1 MTLIKLVPIVYVLL
15 YPGSIATITYQCELE
30 LGFFL
35 QNIYLVELF
44 EHSHLQRYS
53 FTTYLLWDV
62 VLPLWSQQWNKG
74 IIRNIFQSK
83 GRWKK
88 AQTHWHWLLGRLEL
102 DNPHSKYSIYT
113 LLWYFDMLDL
123 LIMPFIELWIMRVMQ
138 VFFTNK
144 KVTAS

>member
-53 FTTYLLWDV
+53 FTTYLL
-62 VLPLWSQQWNKG
+62 
-74 IIRNIFQSK
+74 
-83 GRWKK
+83 
-88 AQTHWHWLLGRLEL
+88 
-102 DNPHSKYSIYT
+102 
-113 LLWYFDMLDL
+113 
-123 LIMPFIELWIMRVMQ
+123 
-138 VFFTNK
+138 
-144 KVTAS
+144 